1 MALQIFTSNRVS
13 DGIVVFQAKDGS
25 WTESLDKSYVIR
37 DEDALA
43 KATLRA
49 EAADV
54 AAVVIDPYPIDV
66 TEDKGVIRPVRY
78 RERIRAYGPTI
89 HPDFAKMPALGHFL
103 SGD

>member
-54 AAVVIDPYPIDV
+54 TAGVIDPYPIDV

-89 HPDFAKMPALGHFL
+89 HPDFAKMPAPGHFL

>member
-1 MALQIFTSNRVS
+1 MTLQIFTSNRVS
-13 DGIVVFQAKDGS
+13 DGLVVFQAEDGN
-25 WTESLDKSYVIR
+25 WTESLEESHVIR

-54 AAVVIDPYPIDV
+54 AAVVVDPYSIDV
-66 TEDKGVIRPVRY
+66 TEDDGVIQPVRY

-89 HPDFAKMPALGHFL
+89 HPEFAKMPAPGHFL
-103 SGD
+103 ADD